1 MPNVVFFEIGA
12 DDPEKA
18 AIFYTRVFG
27 WEIQQGNEK
36 GQQYWYLTT
45 GDEDDPGIQGGLS
58 HRFNDLASTVN
69 TIEVPS
75 LDQTARIITEEGG
88 RVLAPKIAIPGE
100 GYIQYCEDLE
110 GNVFG
115 IMKFDE
121 HAA

>member
-1 MPNVVFFEIGA
+1 VPNVVFFEIGA

-18 AIFYTRVFG
+18 AIFYSRVFG
-27 WEIQQGNEK
+27 WEIRQEDDGA
-36 GQQYWYLTT
+36 QYWHLTT
-45 GDEDDPGIQGGLS
+45 GDEDNPGIQGGLS

-75 LDQTARIITEEGG
+75 LDQAARVITEEGG

-115 IMKFDE
+115 IMEFDE

>member
-18 AIFYTRVFG
+18 AIFYSRVFG
-27 WEIQQGNEK
+27 WEIRQEDDGA
-36 GQQYWYLTT
+36 QYWYLTT
-45 GDEDDPGIQGGLS
+45 GDEDNPGIQGGLS
-58 HRFNDLASTVN
+58 RRFNDLASTVN

-75 LDQTARIITEEGG
+75 LDQAARIITEEGG

-115 IMKFDE
+115 IMEFDE
-121 HAA
+121 HPA

>member
-18 AIFYTRVFG
+18 AIFYSRVFG
-27 WEIQQGNEK
+27 WEIQQEDDSA
-36 GQQYWYLTT
+36 QYWHLTT
-45 GDEDDPGIQGGLS
+45 GDEDNPGIQGGLTR
-58 HRFNDLASTVN
+58 RFNDLASTVN

-75 LDQTARIITEEGG
+75 LDQAARVITEEGG

-115 IMKFDE
+115 IMEFDE